1 MGYDYPV
8 EVQFEIFDPDVRA
21 YRRAANF
28 LNHAKADVFCVQHE
42 FGIFGGSAG
51 SHLLALLREVRM
63 PIVTTLHTILRNP
76 TREQRRT
83 FEEVLRLS
91 HRLIVMSKKAAD
103 FLREIYYVP
112 EAEVDLIPHGIP
124 DIPLGDSNVHKA
136 QFGVAEKHV
145 VLTFGL
151 LSPNKGIE
159 HVLNAL
165 PKVVENFP
173 NVVYII
179 LGATHPNLVRDQ
191 GEAYRLSLERLVN
204 EHGLKNHVIF
214 FDRFVEAEELTTF
227 IGAADIYIT
236 PYLNVEQIT
245 SGALA
250 YGFGAGKAVISTP
263 YWHAAELLA
272 NDRGILVPFSDTA
285 AIGRAINELL
295 SDQERRETMGR
306 NGYRIGRKMVWG
318 NVARLY
324 LKSIER
330 TLDKRRESRSA
341 LSASDPRGL

>member
-1 MGYDYPV
+1 M
-8 EVQFEIFDPDVRA
+8 
-21 YRRAANF
+21 
-28 LNHAKADVFCVQHE
+28 
-42 FGIFGGSAG
+42 
-51 SHLLALLREVRM
+51 
-63 PIVTTLHTILRNP
+63 
-76 TREQRRT
+76 
-83 FEEVLRLS
+83 
-91 HRLIVMSKKAAD
+91 
-103 FLREIYYVP
+103 
-112 EAEVDLIPHGIP
+112 DLIPHGIP
-124 DIPLGDSNVHKA
+124 DIPLADSNVHKA
-136 QFGVAEKHV
+136 QFGVAEKQV

-204 EHGLKNHVIF
+204 QHGLKNHVIF
-214 FDRFVEAEELTTF
+214 FDRFVEAEELYHVHRR
-227 IGAADIYIT
+227 GRYLHY

-272 NDRGILVPFSDTA
+272 DDRGILVPFSDTA

-306 NGYRIGRKMVWG
+306 NAYRIGRKMVWG

-324 LKSIER
+324 LKSFER
-330 TLDKRRESRSA
+330 TLNKRRESRSA
-341 LSASDPRGL
+341 LSASAPRGL